1 MWTPHYAVLDGA
13 YWLDADAG
21 PCAYC
26 ASLFSDGDASD
37 AGDAGDEADEG
48 VSAARQ
54 RMAGPFTGDTAPAV
68 RMVMI
73 TWFVVTTLL
82 SVLLVVS
89 R

>member
-13 YWLDADAG
+13 YWLEADAG
-21 PCAYC
+21 TCAYC
-26 ASLFSDGDASD
+26 ASLLSDGDAS
-37 AGDAGDEADEG
+37 DAGDEADEG

-54 RMAGPFTGDTAPAV
+54 RMAGPFTGDTAPAA